1 MPQQLGDKFRSRI
14 EKAQAAL
21 QGVREEK
28 ASQKYPGGEWTRKQV
43 IGHLLDSA
51 ANNHIRFVAAS
62 LDGKYTGP
70 KYDADG
76 WVRLHD
82 YANLSWSYLF
92 EQWRD
97 RNSILAHV
105 VDHVPE
111 EALNAQCIIG
121 DDQPVTL
128 RVVIE
133 DYLDHLEHHVSDILS

>member
-14 EKAQAAL
+14 EQAQAAL
-21 QGVREEK
+21 QGIHEEG

-43 IGHLLDSA
+43 LGHLLDSA

-62 LDGKYTGP
+62 LDGKYAGP
-70 KYDADG
+70 KYNADG
-76 WVRLHD
+76 WVRAHD

-92 EQWRD
+92 EQWRV

-111 EALNAQCIIG
+111 AALDSECIIG

-128 RVVIE
+128 LFVIE
-133 DYLDHLEHHVSDILS
+133 DYLDHLDHHVSDILS